1 MIHSTS
7 LRATGSEMPAATAVA
22 LLAPPLRRVSIAFLT
37 SATSASDVCSAGACA
52 GGADG
57 GWASP
62 VPVSRVPV
70 AQALTVGA
78 APDAPGPSGG
88 VGITAALLAVDL
100 LPLSASLDFPA
111 AGFFAADFAL
121 LAFAVTVD
129 ELLAPPRWALA
140 SAYWVIASRLAQASA
155 ATSADRYRVKAVPP
169 SPGDNSP
176 PSVLPLHATQGGTLH
191 LDFGGKAM
199 SRRHLRRRP
208 AGPSGGYRCRLRARR
223 AVAAAFWLPS
233 PYARYQG
240 FCTHQAPAPN
250 AVIMHC
256 SYEMKPQLVPP
267 PPKP

>member
-7 LRATGSEMPAATAVA
+7 LRATGSEIAVATAVA

-52 GGADG
+52 SGADG

-70 AQALTVGA
+70 AQTLTVGA
-78 APDAPGPSGG
+78 APKAPGPSGG
-88 VGITAALLAVDL
+88 VGTAAAALLADDL
-100 LPLSASLDFPA
+100 LPLLASLDFPA

-129 ELLAPPRWALA
+129 EFLAPPRWALA

-176 PSVLPLHATQGGTLH
+176 PACYLCTRLKVVPCTWILAEKRCQDGICGAVRPALLGATAAGCGRAAPWRQPSGC
-191 LDFGGKAM
+191 
-199 SRRHLRRRP
+199 RRRTP
-208 AGPSGGYRCRLRARR
+208 DTRDSVRTRPRRRTPS
-223 AVAAAFWLPS
+223 S
-233 PYARYQG
+233 
-240 FCTHQAPAPN
+240 CTAHTR
-250 AVIMHC
+250 
-256 SYEMKPQLVPP
+256 
-267 PPKP
+267 

>member
-52 GGADG
+52 SGADG

-62 VPVSRVPV
+62 VPVSRVPI
-70 AQALTVGA
+70 AQTLTVGT
-78 APDAPGPSGG
+78 APDAPGPSDG
-88 VGITAALLAVDL
+88 VGTAAALLAVDL
-100 LPLSASLDFPA
+100 LPLLASLDLPA
-111 AGFFAADFAL
+111 VGFFAADFAL

-176 PSVLPLHATQGGTLH
+176 PACYLCTRLKVVPCTWILAEKRCQGG
-191 LDFGGKAM
+191 FCG
-199 SRRHLRRRP
+199 
-208 AGPSGGYRCRLRARR
+208 AGPTALRGE
-223 AVAAAFWLPS
+223 LP
-233 PYARYQG
+233 
-240 FCTHQAPAPN
+240 
-250 AVIMHC
+250 
-256 SYEMKPQLVPP
+256 
-267 PPKP
+267 